1 MSHLAKDLRF
11 AARSLAKQ
19 PGLAI
24 ISILAFALGIGL
36 TTTMFSIVDG
46 ALRDLPFERADRLM
60 HLERN
65 NLSQDIDS
73 MEVPIHDLLDWR
85 AAQTSFEG
93 LAAFYNGT
101 INIATDGEPPERY
114 DGGFM
119 TANAFDLLGAKPA
132 HGRGFLPGEDQP
144 GAEPV
149 VILGWN
155 LWQTRFGGKADIV
168 GRAIRVNGRPRQ
180 VIGVMPEGF
189 LFPINQQI
197 WTTLP
202 HDPAQLERGEGE
214 TLEVYGRLKDG
225 VTVKQARAELAGIA
239 AQLAQ
244 EYPDTNKGVSSVIKP
259 YTDEYI
265 GKEPAALLYLML
277 GAVFGVLVI
286 ACANVAN
293 LLLSRAVM
301 RSKEVAV
308 RSALGANRRRV
319 IVQMITE
326 ALVLASVG
334 AVIGVALAAFGIG
347 AFNRAIAPTDPP
359 FWIDI
364 RIDWTVLAFVA
375 GTTLVASVLAGLA
388 PALQA
393 TGNKVNEIL
402 KDESRGSSSLRL
414 GKLSRGLVVTE
425 IAVSCVLLVLTGLM
439 TKSVTQLSRTDFG
452 IDKEHVFTARVALF
466 EQDYPDAAARRRFL
480 DEVEERMAALPGVT
494 AAALSD
500 SLPVTG
506 SDGGRLQIEGQDYAT
521 ETDRPS
527 ANFAA
532 VSPGYF
538 DAVGTR
544 LLGGRAFNAADRTD
558 TLPVAIV
565 NQSFVRRFFPNESP
579 LGKRLGIEPGEDQPT
594 RWVTVVG
601 VAPDLYMD
609 GSDNEDPEGFY
620 LPLAQNDRSFVS
632 LLARTSGDPMALA
645 NPVRQLVISIDPNQP
660 LYWVRTLGEA
670 IRLETW
676 FYTVFG
682 TLFMVF
688 GAVALFLA
696 AVGLY
701 GVMAFSVSRRT
712 QEVGIRMALGAQA
725 PQVLQMI
732 FRQGAFQLLVGLGI
746 GLAIAPLLSKFLRFV
761 LFQVSPWDPSIFA
774 LIVAVLSVTGA
785 AACMVPA
792 QRAARV
798 SPMVALR
805 GE

>member
-1 MSHLAKDLRF
+1 MSHFAKDLRF
-11 AARSLAKQ
+11 AVRSLAKQ
-19 PGLAI
+19 PGLSI
-24 ISILAFALGIGL
+24 LSILAFALGIGL

-65 NLSQDIDS
+65 NLSQNVES

-93 LAAFYNGT
+93 LAGFYEGT
-101 INIATDGEPPERY
+101 INLSGDGERPERY
-114 DGGFM
+114 EGGFM
-119 TANAFDLLGAKPA
+119 TANSFDLLGVTPA
-132 HGRGFLPGEDQP
+132 LGRGFAAGEDQP
-144 GAEPV
+144 GAQPV
-149 VILGWN
+149 VVLGWN
-155 LWQTRFGGKADIV
+155 LWQVRFGGKADIL
-168 GRAIRVNGRPRQ
+168 GQEIRVNGRPRT

-189 LFPINQQI
+189 MFPLNQEI

-202 HDPAQLERGEGE
+202 HDPALLKRGEGE
-214 TLEVYGRLKDG
+214 WLEVYGRLKDG
-225 VTVKQARAELAGIA
+225 VSLDQASADLARIATQIAE
-239 AQLAQ
+239 QNP
-244 EYPDTNKGVSSVIKP
+244 ETHKGVGSVIKP

-265 GKEPAALLYLML
+265 GKEPATLLYLML

-301 RSKEVAV
+301 KSREVAV
-308 RSALGANRRRV
+308 RSALGASRRRV
-319 IVQMITE
+319 IVQMVTE
-326 ALVLASVG
+326 ALLLASVG
-334 AVIGVALAAFGIG
+334 AVVGLGLAALGIG
-347 AFNRAIAPTDPP
+347 LFNRAIAPTSPP

-364 RIDWTVLAFVA
+364 GIDWTVLVFVA
-375 GTTLVASVLAGLA
+375 GITLLASVLAGLA

-393 TGNKVNEIL
+393 TGEKVNEIL
-402 KDESRGSSSLRL
+402 KDETRGTSSLRL
-414 GKLSRGLVVTE
+414 GRLSRGLVVSE

-439 TKSVTQLSRTDFG
+439 VKSVTQLKRTSFG
-452 IDKEHVFTARVALF
+452 VDKEHVFTARVALF
-466 EQDYPDAAARRRFL
+466 EQDYPDLAARQRFF
-480 DEVEERMAALPGVT
+480 DEVGERLAALPGVT
-494 AAALSD
+494 AAALAD
-500 SLPVTG
+500 SLPVGG
-506 SDGGRLQIEGQDYAT
+506 SSRERFQLDGKAYAT
-521 ETDRPS
+521 EGDQPQARQ
-527 ANFAA
+527 AA
-532 VSPGYF
+532 VSAGFF
-538 DAVGTR
+538 DAVGAR
-544 LLGGRAFNAADRTD
+544 LVAGRAFNAGDRAE

-565 NQSFVRRFFPNESP
+565 NQSFVRRFFPEEGP
-579 LGKRLGIEPGEDQPT
+579 LGKRVGFEVEDET
-594 RWVTVVG
+594 RWATVVG
-601 VAPDLYMD
+601 IAPDLYMA
-609 GSDNEDPEGFY
+609 GNDNEDPEGFY
-620 LPLAQNDRSFVS
+620 LPLAQSDRSFIS
-632 LLARTSGDPMALA
+632 LVARTDGDPMALA
-645 NPVRQLVISIDPNQP
+645 NPVRNLVTAIDPNQP
-660 LYWVRTLGEA
+660 LYFVRSLAES

-676 FYTVFG
+676 FYGVFG

-725 PQVLQMI
+725 PQVLKLI
-732 FRQGAFQLLVGLGI
+732 FRQGAWQLAIGLGI
-746 GLAIAPLLSKFLRFV
+746 GLAIAPLLSRFLRMA

-774 LIVAVLSVTGA
+774 LIALVLAGTGI